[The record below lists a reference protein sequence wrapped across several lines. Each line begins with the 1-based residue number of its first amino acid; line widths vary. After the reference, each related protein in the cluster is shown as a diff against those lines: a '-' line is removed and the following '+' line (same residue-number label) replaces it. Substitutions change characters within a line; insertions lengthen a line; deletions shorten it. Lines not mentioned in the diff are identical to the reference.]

1 MAGQRAPS
9 LFAESEQS
17 VREAARYQH
26 PWRSYLSHVRA
37 AQAFGPGAES
47 SLARGASHLGASDL
61 HIRLEH
67 IENGDKRY
75 EFSSDEVP
83 GRAWDCQCARHVR
96 NKRIVRAAEY
106 QLHPPLRQF
115 GRANGAVLLKIDS
128 GLLTRSCAARLVTN
142 GAGFQAGPRLL

>member
-1 MAGQRAPS
+1 MYAG
-9 LFAESEQS
+9 
-17 VREAARYQH
+17 
-26 PWRSYLSHVRA
+26 RA
-37 AQAFGPGAES
+37 AQAFEPGAES

-83 GRAWDCQCARHVR
+83 GRAWDRQCARHVR

-106 QLHPPLRQF
+106 QLHPSLRQF
-115 GRANGAVLLKIDS
+115 GCANGAVLLTDS
-128 GLLTRSCAARLVTN
+128 SCSRARLQSAWLQTEL
-142 GAGFQAGPRLL
+142 GFQTSVLIPKFASLHGTLVCERRNQKGH